1 MKYLSTWLVLS
12 GDFPGARHI
21 TLGPKIYVGLLVLL
35 CAICS
40 FLILL
45 SLPRFIIV
53 QEATVIF
60 DMEVSRGQ
68 TAALF
73 VNRFDQIPKR
83 LPIAA
88 GQRHTYLFAGV
99 FADIKM
105 MRLDPTDLEG
115 SIVIIYGVTVADSEG
130 VLRRISPGEI
140 AKWSVEALKPT
151 ALTPDL
157 VRFEATGNNPW
168 LLTGTVIPLRH
179 TMPDWLALL
188 ARGGTTNEFFV
199 PFLEFSFLLLCSA
212 AIIGRRRSADLPLT
226 LAVVALVVSLVPWFA
241 INADRLSSTS
251 RSVGRAGFFGHGTH
265 GNFVALMVA
274 LAGTA
279 VLSGLSSWWFRRQPF
294 VVSPKKGDQHAPVV
308 LILSGVA
315 VVCFLVSPD
324 IFVVFNTIINRP
336 FSPDWDGNNILVWA
350 WLSFHGFQPLRDF
363 WYPYGGMYLFDL
375 PAPWCLVTRFIYKW
389 WIYGGLFVV
398 TYRISCRFISTLIF
412 VTILFLGDRMGLF
425 WGFWRYALGLLM
437 VLSYIGI
444 TSRGEG
450 RVLFWTSTLFTAV
463 FEPLQLAYAA
473 PAVAMKVGLDFCQ
486 VGASNLR
493 MFAVRLLQDFCVP
506 AILTIA
512 LFVLLMAIGEGQG
525 LSDFLLGLGDASIYS
540 AVPTNLVEAAWAP
553 FSIGF
558 IILAAPFVLLAIGLF
573 DRIAIG
579 RPERLA
585 DTMIVIGLFGFGL
598 LQKHL
603 VRPIDWQLL
612 FIPYTG
618 LAFYLMLSVGRR
630 GVVEF
635 VTLGLLMGAAVA
647 AFIQIGAFAA
657 LGEIVLSGPSSIANG
672 VLAFAAPN
680 NRFALANERWYADDK
695 FDMFVDEK
703 AVIAEIA
710 RANGGRV
717 PRIFVLGDS
726 PVVYILADQAP
737 PYHVNDYSA
746 TPVYEQRKILG
757 FLDRE
762 KPPIVVWDPNTRSFD
777 LFQSVVRNPLI
788 YNAVIANYVPD
799 RRVGRFELL
808 RRRASNNPIALDFWR
823 ERLGSVVNYGH
834 FARASTFPSLA
845 PCPGDSSACQEFLV
859 VTKKEPTMSG
869 RVVVGIVVDGRR
881 FEIWM
886 ETVAGERELHV
897 SLDRL
902 WFWGVMKNA
911 GLIPKI
917 YRDSST
923 PAIDLSI
930 KLVAARPNVL
940 Y

>member
-1 MKYLSTWLVLS
+1 MEISHGLFDRI
-12 GDFPGARHI
+12 GFPGARHI
-21 TLGPKIYVGLLVLL
+21 TLGPKIRVGLLVLL

-40 FLILL
+40 FLTLQ

-53 QEATVIF
+53 QEATVIL
-60 DMEVSRGQ
+60 DMEVSGGQ
-68 TAALF
+68 TTALF
-73 VNRFDQIPKR
+73 VNRFDQVPKR

-88 GQRHTYLFAGV
+88 GQRHMYLFGGV

-115 SIVIIYGVTVADSEG
+115 SIVTIYGAMVADSKG

-179 TMPDWLALL
+179 STPDWFARL
-188 ARGGTTNEFFV
+188 ARGGTTIEFFV

-226 LAVVALVVSLVPWFA
+226 LAVVAMVVSVVPWFA
-241 INADRLSSTS
+241 IHADRLSSIS
-251 RSVGRAGFFGHGTH
+251 HSVGRAGFFGQGTR
-265 GNFVALMVA
+265 GNFVALMVT

-294 VVSPKKGDQHAPVV
+294 VVSTKKGDPHASVAV
-308 LILSGVA
+308 ILSGLA
-315 VVCFLVSPD
+315 VVGFLVFPD
-324 IFVVFNTIINRP
+324 IPAEINTIINGA
-336 FSPDWDGNNILVWA
+336 FSPDWDGNNILIWA
-350 WLSFHGFQPLRDF
+350 WLAFRGFQPLRDF

-375 PAPWCLVTRFIYKW
+375 PVPWSLVTRLIYKL

-398 TYRISCRFISTLIF
+398 TYRLSCRFISTLIF
-412 VTILFLGDRMGLF
+412 VTILLLGDRLGLF
-425 WGFWRYALGLLM
+425 WGFWRYALGLLV

-444 TSRGEG
+444 TSRGGG
-450 RVLFWTSTLFTAV
+450 RVLFWTSTLFAAV

-473 PAVAMKVGLDFCQ
+473 PALATKLGLDFCQ
-486 VGASNLR
+486 VGASDLR
-493 MFAVRLLQDFCVP
+493 MFAVRLLHDFCVP
-506 AILTIA
+506 AILAIA
-512 LFVLLMAIGEGQG
+512 LFGLLIAVGEGQG

-540 AVPTNLVEAAWAP
+540 AVPTNLVESARSP
-553 FSIGF
+553 FIIGF

-603 VRPIDWQLL
+603 VRPIDWQLF

-635 VTLGLLMGAAVA
+635 GTLGLLLGASVA
-647 AFIQIGAFAA
+647 AFIQIGGFAT
-657 LGEIVLSGPSSIANG
+657 LGEIVLSGPSRIANG
-672 VLAFAAPN
+672 LLVFAAPN
-680 NRFALANERWYADDK
+680 SRLALANARWYAHDK
-695 FDMFVDEK
+695 FDAFVDEK

-710 RANGGRV
+710 RANGGRI

-726 PVVYILADQAP
+726 PVIYILADQAP

-746 TPVYEQRKILG
+746 TPVYEQRKVLN

-762 KPPIVVWDPNTRSFD
+762 KPPIVVWDPNTKRFD
-777 LFQSVVRNPLI
+777 LFQNVVRDPLI
-788 YNAVIANYVPD
+788 YNTVIANYLPD

-808 RRRASNNPIALDFWR
+808 RRRASDEPIALDFWR
-823 ERLGSVVNYGH
+823 ERLGFVVNYGH
-834 FARASTFPSLA
+834 FARASTFPSLP
-845 PCPGDSSACQEFLV
+845 PCLGDSSACQEFLV
-859 VTKKEPTMSG
+859 ATKKEPTMSG
-869 RVVVGIVVDGRR
+869 RVVVGIVVGGRR

-917 YRDSST
+917 DRDSSA

-930 KLVAARPNVL
+930 KPVAARPDVL